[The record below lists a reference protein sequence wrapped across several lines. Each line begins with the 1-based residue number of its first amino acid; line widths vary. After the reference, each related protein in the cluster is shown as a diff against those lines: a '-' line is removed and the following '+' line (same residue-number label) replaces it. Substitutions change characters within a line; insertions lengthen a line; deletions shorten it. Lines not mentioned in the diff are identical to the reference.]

1 MTVGEKIRKYRT
13 EQGLLQK
20 DLAAKCKMS
29 ESAIRNY
36 ELGNRIGENGC
47 ATIYELGNRTPKPH
61 HLEVIATALGI
72 SPYALLDPDL
82 DSEISLMHALFYLE
96 DKYGLQVVK
105 EEGITYMNF
114 DVSSTTSRSMQGRLV
129 DWVDAKGELTEEEYI
144 HWKDTYPAKATK
156 NKR

>member
-13 EQGLLQK
+13 EHVLLQK
-20 DLAAKCKMS
+20 DLAAKSKMR
-29 ESAIRNY
+29 ESAIRN
-36 ELGNRIGENGC
+36 
-47 ATIYELGNRTPKPH
+47 YELGNRTPKPH